1 MDTTLAPNVRSITN
15 LRDLGGYDSPYGK
28 IHERRFLRC
37 GATASVT
44 RIDLLRLRR
53 WGVRLVLDLR
63 SEMESPR
70 ATCVFSRQ
78 SWVRWCNVGFYDVNI
93 SAPTMVPKT
102 DVNNYLVTS
111 YLHMLAGDE
120 AVRAVFSFMAL
131 ADKNEC
137 VLFHCAAGMDR
148 TGMVAM
154 LLLGLAEVPRE
165 EILADYCYSFANK
178 DRVDATVHEY
188 VRNGQTERPPQSAF
202 ESYLLYTRLEAIATV
217 YDTLVAH
224 HGSVRSYLESCKVPQ
239 AHLEAVLAHLVEE

>member
-1 MDTTLAPNVRSITN
+1 MDTTLAPNVHSIAN
-15 LRDLGGYDSPYGK
+15 LRDLGGYDSPFGA
-28 IHERRFLRC
+28 IRGHRCVRC
-37 GATASVT
+37 GSTSSVT
-44 RIDLLRLRR
+44 RMDLLKLRR
-53 WGVRLVLDLR
+53 WRVRRVLDLR

-70 ATCVFSRQ
+70 ATCPFSRQ
-78 SWVRWCNVGFYDVNI
+78 SWVKWCNVGFYDVDI

-120 AVRAVFSFMAL
+120 AVRAVFSFMA
-131 ADKNEC
+131 AANVDEC

-165 EILADYCYSFANK
+165 QIIADYCYSFGPRR
-178 DRVDATVHEY
+178 RVDAL
-188 VRNGQTERPPQSAF
+188 VRASVEHGLGARPPQSAF
-202 ESYLLYTRLEAIATV
+202 ESYILYTRLEAITIV

-224 HGSVRSYLESCKVPQ
+224 HGSVRAFLESCKVPATDLDAVR
-239 AHLEAVLAHLVEE
+239 AHLTK